1 MSVARHVCGLEASDG
16 SDDEVSVVL
25 VVCRRCGYLMPLA
38 ADRIGPAALLAAR
51 RRAGDWELDWAGW
64 ATFGFVATVVLSGI
78 MVASQLL
85 GLSRMDIPL
94 MLGTIFVED
103 LDRARVVG
111 FLIHVVNGQIF
122 ALLYA
127 AAFALIGWAT
137 WWLGALFGLVHG
149 FAALTVIIPVKS
161 NTS

>member
-1 MSVARHVCGLEASDG
+1 M
-16 SDDEVSVVL
+16 
-25 VVCRRCGYLMPLA
+25 
-38 ADRIGPAALLAAR
+38 
-51 RRAGDWELDWAGW
+51 DWAGW

-127 AAFALIGWAT
+127 VAFALMGWAT
-137 WWLGALFGLVHG
+137 WWLGAAFGLIHG
-149 FAALTVIIPVKS
+149 FAALTVIIPFLPGIHPRMASERSGPELTTVLEPPGPLGS
-161 NTS
+161 NYGRETLAFTLVAHVAYGAILGGFLNPR